1 MKATII
7 GTGNMGRAIA
17 TRLLSGGHEVTL
29 IVHEAGDA
37 EALAAELQETA
48 PAGAKVTAA
57 QPGSPI
63 KDETVILAVWYNH
76 HPEVVRQYGHQLA
89 DKILVDISNPLNA
102 TYDGLAIPA
111 DTSAAE
117 QLVEIAPAG
126 AEVVKAFNTTFG
138 GTLIAGQV
146 AGQPLDVLMAS
157 DSAEAKAKLAQLVES
172 SGLRPVD
179 VGPLV
184 RARQLEQVGLLHITS
199 QFVRGTNFGT
209 AVKILF

>member
-17 TRLLSGGHEVTL
+17 TRLLAGGNEVTL
-29 IVHEAGDA
+29 IGHEAGDA
-37 EALAAELQETA
+37 EALAAELQGTA
-48 PAGAKVTAA
+48 PAGATVTAA
-57 QPGSPI
+57 NPGSQI

-76 HPEVVRQYGHQLA
+76 HPEVVSQYRNQLA
-89 DKILVDISNPLNA
+89 NKILVDISNPVNA
-102 TYDGLAIPA
+102 TYDALAVSP

-117 QLVEIAPAG
+117 QLAEIAPAG
-126 AEVVKAFNTTFG
+126 AEVVKAFNTNFG

-146 AGQPLDVLMAS
+146 AGQPLDVLIAG
-157 DSAEAKAKLAQLVES
+157 DSADAKATLARLVES

-184 RARQLEQVGLLHITS
+184 RARQLEQVGLMHITS
-199 QFVRGTNFGT
+199 QFVRGTNFAT
-209 AVKILF
+209 AVKILP